1 MSYIIMQEK
10 YKKIAG
16 IVISVSCP
24 GGMGDGISKIVM
36 MYYKHTK
43 HVDNGLQ

>member
-1 MSYIIMQEK
+1 MSYIIMKDK
-10 YKKIAG
+10 YKKIAD
-16 IVISVSCP
+16 IVDNASRPWSVRH
-24 GGMGDGISKIVM
+24 GGSKIVM